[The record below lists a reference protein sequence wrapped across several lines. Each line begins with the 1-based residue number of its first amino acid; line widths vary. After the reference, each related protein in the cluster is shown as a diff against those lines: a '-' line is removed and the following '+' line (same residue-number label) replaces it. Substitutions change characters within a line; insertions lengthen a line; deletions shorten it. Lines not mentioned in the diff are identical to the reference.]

1 MKKAIFFLLVLTLAR
16 VGTAFAGTNNDA
28 TIQDFFL
35 GNSSTGGSNLNQVLA
50 LLVGPQGAPGVA
62 GVAGADG
69 FVGMNGL
76 DGADGLPGAPG
87 PVGPQGPAGVAG
99 PAGASISVVPFSG
112 AAGNCVA
119 GGTKFIAED
128 GSTSF
133 ACNGV
138 GTTGATGPAGA
149 NGTSGTNG
157 TNGTNGLDG
166 TNGTNGTNGVDGTN
180 GTNGVDGTNG
190 TNGVDGTNGTGSN
203 GTGFGAGTLPIRT
216 CDDAVNLNFT
226 HQFNGREFLLTGLT
240 IANLNGNCNS
250 QTLHVFLNIR
260 TTGDLNLTGHYVAG
274 DVIDC
279 EFLIHDLVAGDGN
292 ARKLKDIGDV
302 NDANLLLGSCQN
314 KGANG
319 AQDPVSI
326 AFNQIGARDLDTTFG
341 FQIAS

>member
-50 LLVGPQGAPGVA
+50 LLVGPQGVPGVA

-149 NGTSGTNG
+149 NGT
-157 TNGTNGLDG
+157 NGTNGLDG
-166 TNGTNGTNGVDGTN
+166 TNGTNGL
-180 GTNGVDGTNG
+180 DGTNG

-203 GTGFGAGTLPIRT
+203 GTGFGAGTLPIGT

-260 TTGDLNLTGHYVAG
+260 ATGDLNMTGHYVAG

-314 KGANG
+314 KGASG
-319 AQDPVSI
+319 AQDPVAI

>member
-35 GNSSTGGSNLNQVLA
+35 GSSSTGGSNLNQVLA

-190 TNGVDGTNGTGSN
+190 TGSN
-203 GTGFGAGTLPIRT
+203 GTGFGAGTLPIGT

-250 QTLHVFLNIR
+250 QMLHIFLNIR

-292 ARKLKDIGDV
+292 ARKLKDNGDV